1 MVDYAKLVEDLGFSV
16 TMTGE
21 RNSIEVTVR
30 VINTRKVIYHITWID
45 TMLCTDME
53 DGTQTIEHVGRNSFF
68 KDAKYLLE
76 KIYRE
81 LSV

>member
-1 MVDYAKLVEDLGFSV
+1 MVNYEKLVELGYSV
-16 TMTGE
+16 TITGE

-30 VINTRKVIYHITWID
+30 NARTRTVIYHVTWID

-53 DGTQTIEHVGRNSFF
+53 DGTQTIEHIGRESFF

-81 LSV
+81 LTV